1 MQIVNEEELFLIE
14 NRIWREW
21 RNYEGISKEELSK
34 WTVQE
39 KKEHLDWLDKERLK
53 DREMFYSLEGEEGT
67 ND

>member
-21 RNYEGISKEELSK
+21 RNYEGISKDELSK
-34 WTVQE
+34 WTVKQ

-53 DREMFYSLEGEEGT
+53 DREMFDLLEGEEGT
-67 ND
+67 NV

>member
-39 KKEHLDWLDKERLK
+39 KKEHLDWLDKARLK
-53 DREMFYSLEGEEGT
+53 DREMFDSLEGEEGT

>member
-14 NRIWREW
+14 SRIWREW

-39 KKEHLDWLDKERLK
+39 KKEHLDWLDKARLK
-53 DREMFYSLEGEEGT
+53 DREMFDSLEGEEGT